1 MSPSQSEL
9 IAILANR
16 KAAPQGKQRPQNAP
30 AMPQLGGR
38 KTVAGTLSRSVNVEP
53 SSSSNDF
60 ATQQTARYA
69 PYSHPNTH
77 GTGNIW
83 YNDATVLREGQPL
96 TVSRATDNGESSQQ
110 TKLFKIRDI
119 QQKLQELL
127 DSKAGSEEKMQEVRE
142 AVKQMAEMY
151 PMAGQDTLD
160 PNFTFSL
167 PSA

>member
-1 MSPSQSEL
+1 MSQSQSEL
-9 IAILANR
+9 ISILANR
-16 KAAPQGKQRPQNAP
+16 KAAPQWKQRPQNAP

-38 KTVAGTLSRSVNVEP
+38 KTVAGMLSRSVNVEP

-60 ATQQTARYA
+60 ATQQTARSA

-110 TKLFKIRDI
+110 TKL
-119 QQKLQELL
+119 
-127 DSKAGSEEKMQEVRE
+127 SK
-142 AVKQMAEMY
+142 
-151 PMAGQDTLD
+151 
-160 PNFTFSL
+160 
-167 PSA
+167 

>member
-1 MSPSQSEL
+1 MSPSPSEL

-16 KAAPQGKQRPQNAP
+16 KAAPQWKQRQQNAP

-38 KTVAGTLSRSVNVEP
+38 KTVGSSMLSRPVNVEP

-83 YNDATVLREGQPL
+83 
-96 TVSRATDNGESSQQ
+96 ATDNGESSQQ
-110 TKLFKIRDI
+110 TKLS
-119 QQKLQELL
+119 KLQELL